1 MYVRVAR
8 FEGGT
13 ATEIDAEGARIRGD
27 LEASGRGEAGSEIP
41 SELARVASRVEMLVD
56 RERGS
61 VAVCVYCD
69 TQEKLREADRVLN
82 SMSPT
87 MPGWGRRVSVDT
99 YEVAFDAV
107 VSLPKAA

>member
-13 ATEIDAEGARIRGD
+13 ATEIDAEGARIRSD
-27 LEASGRGEAGSEIP
+27 LEASRRGEASSEIP
-41 SELARVASRVEMLVD
+41 SELARVASRFEMLVD
-56 RERGS
+56 RKRGS

-69 TQEKLREADRVLN
+69 TQEKLREADRILK
-82 SMSPT
+82 SMSPA

-99 YEVAFDAV
+99 YEVAFDEV
-107 VSLPKAA
+107 VSLPKAV